1 MREYFTIVVKENS
14 NENLGLL
21 TEKLNAGFH
30 VDRYY
35 EVGKGGIFIL
45 EKFTSREN
53 TNMLVESGRIY
64 ETAGLSSLT
73 DSPTSR
79 G

>member
-21 TEKLNAGFH
+21 TEKLNSGFH

-45 EKFTSREN
+45 EKFVPTERELN
-53 TNMLVESGRIY
+53 LATEMARNV
-64 ETAGLSSLT
+64 SSLSAT
-73 DSPTSR
+73 ASPTSR

>member
-1 MREYFTIVVKENS
+1 MREYFTIAVKENS

-21 TEKLNAGFH
+21 AEKLNAGFN

-45 EKFTSREN
+45 EKFTPNNETLNLARNTVGGIMMDSSHAEAPTRSR
-53 TNMLVESGRIY
+53 Y
-64 ETAGLSSLT
+64 
-73 DSPTSR
+73 
-79 G
+79 